1 MNTTNITTPQTQD
14 KIDCLME
21 RLEAAGKRATPQ
33 RYAVCQALVE
43 HGGHPTATEVFE
55 QVRSTFPMISQ
66 ATIYNTIDTLE
77 ELGLIHRLD
86 IANHDHT
93 HYDLDVTPHINVVC
107 RYCEYIAD
115 VEVTSLDNLL
125 DQVSEQT
132 GCKLDRQ
139 GGLIVYGICPTCQQ
153 ALQAGKPLASTSPE
167 EGCCPQGAKRKRRG
181 RQYRHRTSMRHT
193 NGQAVEEIA

>member
-1 MNTTNITTPQTQD
+1 
-14 KIDCLME
+14 ME

-33 RYAVCQALVE
+33 RCAVCQALVE
-43 HGGHPTATEVFE
+43 HGGHPTPTEVFE
-55 QVRSTFPMISQ
+55 QVRSIFPMISQ

-77 ELGLIHRLD
+77 ELGLIYRLD

-115 VEVTSLDNLL
+115 VEIPSLDNLL

-153 ALQAGKPLASTSPE
+153 ALQEGNQLSSTSIGE
-167 EGCCPQGAKRKRRG
+167 ACCSQGAKRKRGG
-181 RQYRHRTSMRHT
+181 RQRRHRTGMRHTHT
-193 NGQAVEEIA
+193 NGQPVEETA